1 LKNGI
6 DRLSLGLAEPQTR
19 LAALSTPIHAPDVK
33 VEPRRSVIAVA
44 ALLGGALLGVLVA
57 IGRRVL
63 RRSRAAAAA

>member
-1 LKNGI
+1 
-6 DRLSLGLAEPQTR
+6 
-19 LAALSTPIHAPDVK
+19 
-33 VEPRRSVIAVA
+33 VIAVA